1 MYANLM
7 TKKIVMTKTEA
18 KAAGKPNTTEYNALL
33 DLMKNFPGFQMEIVK
48 STAKKV
54 DRFKGLNYDYM
65 EDYIKKHPLE
75 VDVEMDDGKTE
86 AKSALEVFYG
96 LRGLDKDGKK
106 VGMAA
111 SATYGEIKMW
121 FLTQFPEIE
130 KMGENVDKIIDA
142 ARKARADK
150 KNAA

>member
-18 KAAGKPNTTEYNALL
+18 KAAGKPNTAEYNALL
-33 DLMKNFPGFQMEIVK
+33 DLMKNFPGFQIEITK

-54 DRFKGLNYDYM
+54 DRFKGLDYDYM
-65 EDYIKKHPLE
+65 ENYIKSHNSELLE
-75 VDVEMDDGKTE
+75 I
-86 AKSALEVFYG
+86 FYE
-96 LRGLDKDGKK
+96 LRGLDEDGKK
-106 VGMAA
+106 VSMAA
-111 SATYGEIKMW
+111 SATYGEVKMW

-130 KMGENVDKIIDA
+130 KMGESVDKIIDA

>member
-54 DRFKGLNYDYM
+54 DRFKGLDYGYM
-65 EDYIKKHPLE
+65 ENYIKSHNSELLE
-75 VDVEMDDGKTE
+75 I
-86 AKSALEVFYG
+86 FYE
-96 LRGLDKDGKK
+96 LRGLDEDGKK

-111 SATYGEIKMW
+111 SAAYGEIKMW

>member
-18 KAAGKPNTTEYNALL
+18 KAAGKPNTEEYNTLL

-54 DRFKGLNYDYM
+54 DRFKGLDYDYM
-65 EDYIKKHPLE
+65 ENYIKSHNSELLE
-75 VDVEMDDGKTE
+75 I
-86 AKSALEVFYG
+86 FYE
-96 LRGLDKDGKK
+96 LRGLDEDGKK
-106 VGMAA
+106 VSMAA
-111 SATYGEIKMW
+111 SATYGEVKMW

-150 KNAA
+150 KDAA

>member
-18 KAAGKPNTTEYNALL
+18 KAAGKPNTEEYNTLL

-65 EDYIKKHPLE
+65 ENYIKSHNSELLE
-75 VDVEMDDGKTE
+75 I
-86 AKSALEVFYG
+86 FYE
-96 LRGLDKDGKK
+96 LRGLDEDGKK
-106 VGMAA
+106 VSMAA
-111 SATYGEIKMW
+111 SATYGEVKMW

-150 KNAA
+150 KDAA